1 MLLLLDL
8 IVVGAS
14 TSSHDFSNTLAAP
27 KITFDS
33 APQWLMVS
41 PLAPGMSANLPIAN
55 SMSSAV
61 YPLRDKS
68 SLGAAHSAPCAL
80 PTSIQNTSLHRFR
93 FDGSRRREYERRV
106 HAIAIV
112 TMALWISYPE
122 DDHLIIMVPAPT
134 ELVQKKSITHGEF
147 IAEDP
152 NPHLPGGG
160 EIDITH
166 SIFGHANLENAGG
179 FGPLKLLKTIGREAS
194 LDILARR

>member
-33 APQWLMVS
+33 APQWLMAS

-122 DDHLIIMVPAPT
+122 DNHLIICPSANFD
-134 ELVQKKSITHGEF
+134 QKV
-147 IAEDP
+147 
-152 NPHLPGGG
+152 
-160 EIDITH
+160 
-166 SIFGHANLENAGG
+166 
-179 FGPLKLLKTIGREAS
+179 
-194 LDILARR
+194 